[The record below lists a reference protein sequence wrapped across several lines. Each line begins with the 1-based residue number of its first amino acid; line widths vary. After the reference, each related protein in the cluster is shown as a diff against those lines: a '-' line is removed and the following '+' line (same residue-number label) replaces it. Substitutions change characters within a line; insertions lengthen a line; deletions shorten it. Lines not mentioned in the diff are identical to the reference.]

1 MTQDE
6 KNRDMLWRLAD
17 IREELMRTM
26 YNGSRQYGCDEW
38 STPVVNL
45 TRTITLLEK
54 DVEDAKH

>member
-26 YNGSRQYGCDEW
+26 YDGSRQYGCDEW
-38 STPVVNL
+38 STPIVNL
-45 TRTITLLEK
+45 TRAIALLEK
-54 DVEDAKH
+54 DVEDVKH